1 MMRMTELLLLQNK
14 LAFRTNFG
22 TGIGMVGIKMT
33 KIKIKIQMIPL
44 MMLTLTLMRITHSFL
59 KRSLITP
66 KKKSRTSGSTKRM
79 VLNAQTY
86 SMKSA
91 INMIL
96 SKQLSQISKLK

>member
-1 MMRMTELLLLQNK
+1 
-14 LAFRTNFG
+14 
-22 TGIGMVGIKMT
+22 MVGIKMMI
-33 KIKIKIQMIPL
+33 KIKIQIQMIPL

-66 KKKSRTSGSTKRM
+66 KKKSRTSGSTKQM
-79 VLNAQTY
+79 ELNAQTY

-96 SKQLSQISKLK
+96 FKQLSQISKLK